1 MTCRNCER
9 DVAPTRTRC
18 PACRAKQPVWYL
30 IASIGGIAAIV
41 VAFKV
46 VEAIL

>member
-1 MTCRNCER
+1 
-9 DVAPTRTRC
+9 
-18 PACRAKQPVWYL
+18 VWYL

>member
-1 MTCRNCER
+1 
-9 DVAPTRTRC
+9 VAPTRTRC

-30 IASIGGIAAIV
+30 FASIGGIAAII